1 MNKNF
6 LKFFLGACFFFV
18 LCSCGSESE
27 PKTDKA
33 LSLECIEIPEKPEYG
48 GSLVLAS
55 IGEPSNLIP
64 ILAADSAS
72 HEIAGFLYTSLLKYD
87 KEYNIVPLAAKK
99 FEILEEGRLFRF
111 ELRDDIYWQDGT
123 QLTADDVY
131 FTYRLTI
138 DPDTPTPYAADCL
151 LVKEFKQTGKFSF
164 EVRYAEPYARAV
176 ITWMMAILP
185 KHVLEHETITQT
197 AFSRNPIGAGPF
209 KLKEWKTG
217 SYLILEAN
225 ERYFEGCPYIDR
237 FVYRIIPDVTTI
249 FLEAKAGKVDY
260 LGLTTQQ
267 YLLQTQGKEWEE
279 KWQKY
284 KYLANGYTFIGFNL
298 KHPFFQDR
306 LVRQALAHATN
317 KDDVIKGALLG
328 LGEKSIGPFKPDTW
342 VYNKNIESYAYDPQ
356 KALELFAEAGWTKG
370 KDGYLQ
376 KDGQRFSFTV
386 LLNQGNKERENV
398 LLILQAEW
406 AKLGIE
412 MKIRTVEWATFINEF
427 VMKGRYDA
435 VILAWNILED
445 PDVSSVWHSSAIR
458 QNGLNFVYFKNA
470 EADMLLEKA
479 RASTDREIRKKYYD
493 RFQEILHE
501 EQPYLF
507 LYVPYALPMVQK
519 RFQGIEPAV
528 SGITHNMEKWWI
540 PAFLQ

>member
-1 MNKNF
+1 MAGAWKKE
-6 LKFFLGACFFFV
+6 LMALTASCRDLQEEKKEQETVQSVLG
-18 LCSCGSESE
+18 
-27 PKTDKA
+27 TDK
-33 LSLECIEIPEKPEYG
+33 LIIPEAPDYG
-48 GSLVLAS
+48 GKLVLAS

-72 HEIAGFLYTSLLKYD
+72 HEVADFIYTSLLKYD
-87 KEYNIVPLAAKK
+87 KEYNIIPLAAKK
-99 FEILEEGRLFRF
+99 FEILEDGRLFRF
-111 ELRDDIYWQDGT
+111 ELREDIYWHDGV

-131 FTYRLTI
+131 FTYKLTI
-138 DPDTPTPYAADCL
+138 DPHTPTPYAADCL

-164 EVRYAEPYARAV
+164 EVRYDEPYARAV

-185 KHVLEHETITQT
+185 RHILEHEDITKT
-197 AFSRNPIGAGPF
+197 SFARNPVGAGPF
-209 KLKEWKTG
+209 KLKEWQTG
-217 SYLILEAN
+217 TRLVLEASDT
-225 ERYFEGCPYIDR
+225 YFDGRPYIDQ
-237 FVYRIIPDVTTI
+237 FIYRIIPDVTTI
-249 FLEAKAGKVDY
+249 FLEAKAKKIDY

-267 YLLQTQGKEWEE
+267 YLLQTKEKEWEE
-279 KWQKY
+279 NWQKY
-284 KYLANGYTFIGFNL
+284 KYLSNGYTYIGFNL
-298 KHPFFQDR
+298 NHPFFRDKR
-306 LVRQALAHATN
+306 VRQALSYAT
-317 KDDVIKGALLG
+317 DRDTVIKGALLG
-328 LGEKSIGPFKPDTW
+328 LGEKTVGPFKPATW
-342 VYNKNIESYAYDPQ
+342 VYNDTLSPYPYDKE
-356 KALELFAEAGWTKG
+356 KALELFAEAGWTQD

-386 LLNQGNKERENV
+386 LLNQGNKERENT
-398 LLILQAEW
+398 LLILQDEW
-406 AKLGIE
+406 KKLGIE

-427 VMKGRYDA
+427 VMKGQYDA

-445 PDVSSVWHSSAIR
+445 PDISSVWHSSAIK
-458 QNGLNFVYFKNA
+458 QNGLNFVGFKNE

-479 RASTDREIRKKYYD
+479 RSTAAREERKRYYD

-540 PAFLQ
+540 PSFLQ